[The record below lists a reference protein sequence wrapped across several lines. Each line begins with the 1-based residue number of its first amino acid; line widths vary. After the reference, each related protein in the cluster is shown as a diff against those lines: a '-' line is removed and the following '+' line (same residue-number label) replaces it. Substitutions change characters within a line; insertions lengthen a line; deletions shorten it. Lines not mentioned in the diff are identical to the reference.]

1 VSDGWAFE
9 IERRDVGARV
19 SRLHALTSAA
29 AASLQASGVDGDG
42 SLDTVERLSDELKAT
57 AIALGL
63 DSQVARRLLS
73 VRELLD
79 SHLLTATAIASCDLD
94 ETAAIA
100 MVRRGID
107 AVAAGLPH
115 QGDPLLAGAEMQP
128 AYPRIKPA
136 IAP

>member
-1 VSDGWAFE
+1 MRAESESLGRTE
-9 IERRDVGARV
+9 ARI
-19 SRLHALTSAA
+19 SRLHTMTSFAA
-29 AASLQASGVDGDG
+29 DSLDASNIDADG

-57 AIALGL
+57 ATALGL
-63 DSQVARRLLS
+63 ENQIARRLLS
-73 VRELLD
+73 LRELLD

-115 QGDPLLAGAEMQP
+115 LGDPLLAGATTHPP
-128 AYPRIKPA
+128 AASPQSSNCALR
-136 IAP
+136 